1 MDKKRSVELK
11 VGIFVIIG
19 LVFLAI
25 MIVAFGFRSVEFNE
39 FYHLK
44 VRYQYT
50 NGVVQGAPVR
60 YAGVEVGLVEDII
73 LTHDTNDIV
82 LKITVDKRVQVRED
96 ARAIINALG
105 IMGEKYVEIIPRSKE
120 TRILKDGEELQGENP
135 TSLSDIFEEGMAL
148 VKKVEQNVD
157 KIMSEESIDHV
168 NKILKNV
175 ENLTGND
182 IQEKVHSILND
193 LDTLIDPELK
203 TRLLSLV
210 DEWKGVS
217 VDTKA
222 FLAHLDSLTQE
233 EIKDL
238 IRKGKEFLMQAH
250 EAAQIL
256 KDTLTAVQKQ
266 EGAMGKIIYTPELH
280 SKLIEMLDNANKLM
294 IQLKTKGLLYKGEDT
309 SKRSRKTPDKRYS

>member
-11 VGIFVIIG
+11 VGIFVVIG

-39 FYHLK
+39 FNYLH

-50 NGVVQGAPVR
+50 NGVVKGAPVR

-73 LTHDTNDIV
+73 LAHDTNDII
-82 LKITVDKRVQVRED
+82 LKVTVDKRVQVRED

-135 TSLSDIFEEGMAL
+135 TSLSDIFEEGMSL
-148 VKKVEQNVD
+148 VKKARVD
-157 KIMSEESIDHV
+157 MDKLLSQETIDHV
-168 NKILKNV
+168 DNILKNI

-182 IQEKVHSILND
+182 IQEKVNSILND
-193 LDTLIDPELK
+193 LDTILDPEVK
-203 TRLLSLV
+203 TRLLDLV
-210 DEWKGVS
+210 AEFKTVS
-217 VDTKA
+217 IDTKA

-233 EIKDL
+233 EIKAL
-238 IRKGKEFLMQAH
+238 ITKGKEFLTQANDT
-250 EAAQIL
+250 AQIL
-256 KDTLTAVQKQ
+256 KSTIATVQKQ
-266 EGAMGKIIYTPELH
+266 EGSIGKFIYTPEFH
-280 SKLIEMLDNANKLM
+280 DKLIQMLDNANKLM
-294 IQLKTKGLLYKGEDT
+294 IQLKTKGLLYKEEDS
-309 SKRSRKTPDKRYS
+309 SKRSRKEPEKRYS